1 MKAAELFVPKAETIS
16 LFLDVDGTLLD
27 LAPTPDAVVVSS
39 ALLDE
44 LTLAERR
51 LDGALAL
58 VSGRPIEELD
68 RLFAPL
74 RLRASGVHGA
84 EIRYAP
90 LEPVRSLTSERMPER
105 AWPQLQ
111 RLLEGF
117 PGVFA
122 ENKGVSYA
130 VHYKLAPTVEAELF
144 LALKRYAADFVTSGL
159 DVVRGLMVFELKLPG
174 FDKGAAIRRFMARA
188 PFAGRRP
195 VFIADDKMDWPG
207 FETVLAL
214 GGVGFSVGRE
224 MAGLTGSFSQPAAVR
239 AWLGKVAA

>member
-144 LALKRYAADFVTSGL
+144 LALKRYAADFVASGL

-214 GGVGFSVGRE
+214 GGVGFSVGHE
-224 MAGLTGSFSQPAAVR
+224 MAGLTGSFSRPAAVR